1 VFNLYKITNK
11 NRLICIFY
19 LICNS
24 FEIRYMDKII
34 DFINNQYKALQVST
48 TVAVAE
54 DLFLDVA
61 YTHFPILEQDVFLG
75 TISKEDTDLF
85 SSSDIIND
93 HKYNLARFFVRND
106 MNWFDVLEEFSKN
119 HTNLLPVLDD
129 KNNYLGY
136 YELEDVLHFFNQTTF
151 VKEDGS
157 TLVIEKETADFTFS
171 QICQI
176 VESNDAKLL
185 GVFISNNLGTK
196 TEITLKIS
204 QNNFNEIIQ
213 TFRRYNYTIL
223 SENQEDAYLADLK
236 DRSDYL
242 NKYLNI

>member
-1 VFNLYKITNK
+1 
-11 NRLICIFY
+11 
-19 LICNS
+19 
-24 FEIRYMDKII
+24 MDKIT
-34 DFINNQYKALQVST
+34 DFINNQYKPLQVNDFIADAT
-48 TVAVAE
+48 H
-54 DLFLDVA
+54 LFLDVP
-61 YTHFPILEQDVFLG
+61 YSHFPILEQDVFLG
-75 TISKEDTDLF
+75 SISKEDADIFLSTD
-85 SSSDIIND
+85 SIND
-93 HKYNLARFFVRND
+93 HKYNLNRFFVRND

-129 KNNYLGY
+129 KNNYLGF
-136 YELEDVLHFFNQTTF
+136 YELDDVLHFFNETTF

-157 TLVIEKETADFTFS
+157 TIVVEKETADFTFS

-185 GVFISNNLGTK
+185 GVFISNKSGTK

-204 QNNFNEIIQ
+204 QSNFNEIIQ

-223 SENQEDAYLADLK
+223 SEHQEDAYLADLK

>member
-1 VFNLYKITNK
+1 
-11 NRLICIFY
+11 
-19 LICNS
+19 
-24 FEIRYMDKII
+24 MDKIT
-34 DFINNQYKALQVST
+34 DFINNQYNPLQVNDFIADAT
-48 TVAVAE
+48 H
-54 DLFLDVA
+54 LFLDVP
-61 YTHFPILEQDVFLG
+61 YSHFPILEQDVFLG
-75 TISKEDTDLF
+75 SISKEDAVIFLSTD
-85 SSSDIIND
+85 SISD
-93 HKYNLARFFVRND
+93 HKYNLNRFFVRND

-129 KNNYLGY
+129 KNNYLGF
-136 YELEDVLHFFNQTTF
+136 YELDDVIHFFNETTF

-157 TLVIEKETADFTFS
+157 TIVVEKETADFSFS

-176 VESNDAKLL
+176 VESNNAKIL
-185 GVFISNNLGTK
+185 GVFISNNLATK

-204 QNNFNEIIQ
+204 QSNFNEIIQ

-223 SENQEDAYLADLK
+223 SEHQEDAYLADLK

>member
-1 VFNLYKITNK
+1 
-11 NRLICIFY
+11 
-19 LICNS
+19 
-24 FEIRYMDKII
+24 MDKIT
-34 DFINNQYKALQVST
+34 DFINNQYKALQVSA
-48 TVAVAE
+48 TVADAS
-54 DLFLDVA
+54 DLFLDVN
-61 YTHFPILEQDVFLG
+61 YSHFPILEQNVFLG
-75 TISKEDTDLF
+75 SIAKEDADIFLSTD
-85 SSSDIIND
+85 SIDV
-93 HKYNLARFFVRND
+93 HKYNLTRFFVRND

-129 KNNYLGY
+129 KNNYLGF
-136 YELEDVLHFFNQTTF
+136 YELDDVLHFFNETAF

-157 TLVIEKETADFTFS
+157 TIVIEKETADFTFS

-176 VESNDAKLL
+176 VESNDAKIL
-185 GVFISNNLGTK
+185 GVFVSNKSATK

-204 QNNFNEIIQ
+204 QSNFNEIIQ

-223 SENQEDAYLADLK
+223 SEHQEDAYLADLK

>member
-1 VFNLYKITNK
+1 
-11 NRLICIFY
+11 
-19 LICNS
+19 
-24 FEIRYMDKII
+24 MDKIT

>member
-1 VFNLYKITNK
+1 MNKIT
-11 NRLICIFY
+11 
-19 LICNS
+19 
-24 FEIRYMDKII
+24 
-34 DFINNQYKALQVST
+34 DFINNQYKALQVSD
-48 TVAVAE
+48 AVADAV
-54 DLFLDVA
+54 DLFLDVD
-61 YTHFPILEQDVFLG
+61 YTHFPILEHTIFLG
-75 TISKEDTDLF
+75 SISKDDSELFSGTDL
-85 SSSDIIND
+85 IND
-93 HKYNLARFFVRND
+93 HKYNLTRFFVRND

-129 KNNYLGY
+129 KNNYLGF
-136 YELEDVLHFFNQTTF
+136 YELDDVLHFFNETTF
-151 VKEDGS
+151 IKEDGG
-157 TLVIEKETADFTFS
+157 TIVIEKETADFTFS

-223 SENQEDAYLADLK
+223 SEHQEDAYLADLK
-236 DRSDYL
+236 ERSDYL

>member
-1 VFNLYKITNK
+1 MYKITNK
-11 NRLICIFY
+11 NRLIYIFY

-24 FEIRYMDKII
+24 FEIRNMNKIT
-34 DFINNQYKALQVST
+34 DFINKQYKALQVSD
-48 TVAVAE
+48 AVSDAA
-54 DLFLDVA
+54 DLFLDVD
-61 YTHFPILEQDVFLG
+61 YTHFPILDQEVFLG
-75 TISKEDTDLF
+75 SISKEDIDLF
-85 SSSDIIND
+85 SGANVIND
-93 HKYNLARFFVRND
+93 HKYNLTRFFVRND

-129 KNNYLGY
+129 KNNYLGF
-136 YELEDVLHFFNQTTF
+136 YELDDVLHFFNETAF

-157 TLVIEKETADFTFS
+157 TIVIEKETTDFTFS

-176 VESNDAKLL
+176 VESNGAKIL
-185 GVFISNNLGTK
+185 GVFISNNLQTK

-223 SENQEDAYLADLK
+223 SEHQEDAYLADLK
-236 DRSDYL
+236 ERSDYL

>member
-1 VFNLYKITNK
+1 MNKIT
-11 NRLICIFY
+11 
-19 LICNS
+19 
-24 FEIRYMDKII
+24 
-34 DFINNQYKALQVST
+34 DFINKQYKALQVSD
-48 TVAVAE
+48 AVSDAA
-54 DLFLDVA
+54 DLFLDVD
-61 YTHFPILEQDVFLG
+61 YTHFPILDQEVFLG
-75 TISKEDTDLF
+75 SISKEDIDLF
-85 SSSDIIND
+85 SGANVIND
-93 HKYNLARFFVRND
+93 HKYNLTRFFVRND

-129 KNNYLGY
+129 KNNYLGF
-136 YELEDVLHFFNQTTF
+136 YELDDVLHFFNETAF

-157 TLVIEKETADFTFS
+157 TIVIEKETTDFTFS

-176 VESNDAKLL
+176 VESNGAKIL
-185 GVFISNNLGTK
+185 GVFISNNLQTK

-223 SENQEDAYLADLK
+223 SEHQEDAYLADLK
-236 DRSDYL
+236 ERSDYL

>member
-1 VFNLYKITNK
+1 
-11 NRLICIFY
+11 
-19 LICNS
+19 
-24 FEIRYMDKII
+24 MDKIT
-34 DFINNQYKALQVST
+34 DFINNQYKPLQVKDFIADAT
-48 TVAVAE
+48 H
-54 DLFLDVA
+54 LFLDVP
-61 YTHFPILEQDVFLG
+61 YSHFPILEQDVFLG
-75 TISKEDTDLF
+75 SISKEDADIFLSTD
-85 SSSDIIND
+85 SIND
-93 HKYNLARFFVRND
+93 HKYNLNRFFVRND

-129 KNNYLGY
+129 KNNYLGF
-136 YELEDVLHFFNQTTF
+136 YELDDVLHFFNETTF

-157 TLVIEKETADFTFS
+157 TIVVEKETADFSFS

-176 VESNDAKLL
+176 VESNDAKIL
-185 GVFISNNLGTK
+185 GVFISNNSATK

-204 QNNFNEIIQ
+204 QSNFNEIIQ

-223 SENQEDAYLADLK
+223 SEHQEDAYLADLK

>member
-1 VFNLYKITNK
+1 MYKITNK
-11 NRLICIFY
+11 NRLIYIFY

-24 FEIRYMDKII
+24 FEIRNMNKIT
-34 DFINNQYKALQVST
+34 DFINNQYKALQVSD
-48 TVAVAE
+48 AVSDAA
-54 DLFLDVA
+54 DLFLDVD
-61 YTHFPILEQDVFLG
+61 YTHFPILDQDVFLG
-75 TISKEDTDLF
+75 SISKEDTDLF
-85 SSSDIIND
+85 SDIDAIND
-93 HKYNLARFFVRND
+93 HKYNLTRFFVRND

-129 KNNYLGY
+129 KNNYLGF
-136 YELEDVLHFFNQTTF
+136 YELDDVLHFFNETTF

-157 TLVIEKETADFTFS
+157 TIVIEKETADFTFS

-204 QNNFNEIIQ
+204 PNNFNEIIQ

-236 DRSDYL
+236 ERSDYL

>member
-1 VFNLYKITNK
+1 MYKITNK
-11 NRLICIFY
+11 NRLIYIFY

-24 FEIRYMDKII
+24 FEIRNMNKIT
-34 DFINNQYKALQVST
+34 DFINNQYKALQVSD
-48 TVAVAE
+48 VVSDAA
-54 DLFLDVA
+54 DLFLDLD
-61 YTHFPILEQDVFLG
+61 YTHFPILDQDVFLG
-75 TISKEDTDLF
+75 SISKDDSELFSGTDL
-85 SSSDIIND
+85 IND
-93 HKYNLARFFVRND
+93 HKYNLTRFFVRND

-129 KNNYLGY
+129 KNNYLGF
-136 YELEDVLHFFNQTTF
+136 YELDDVLHFFNETAF
-151 VKEDGS
+151 VKEDGG
-157 TLVIEKETADFTFS
+157 TIVIEKETADFTFS

-176 VESNDAKLL
+176 VESNGAKIL
-185 GVFISNNLGTK
+185 GVFISNNLQTK

-223 SENQEDAYLADLK
+223 SEHQEDAYLADLK
-236 DRSDYL
+236 ERSDYL

>member
-1 VFNLYKITNK
+1 
-11 NRLICIFY
+11 
-19 LICNS
+19 
-24 FEIRYMDKII
+24 MDKIT
-34 DFINNQYKALQVST
+34 DFINNQYKALQVSA
-48 TVAVAE
+48 TVADAS
-54 DLFLDVA
+54 DLFLDLD
-61 YTHFPILEQDVFLG
+61 YSHFPILEKNVFLG
-75 TISKEDTDLF
+75 SIAKEDADIFLSTD
-85 SSSDIIND
+85 SIDV
-93 HKYNLARFFVRND
+93 HKYNLTRFFVRND

-129 KNNYLGY
+129 KNNYLGF
-136 YELEDVLHFFNQTTF
+136 YELDDVLHFFNETTF

-157 TLVIEKETADFTFS
+157 TIVVEKETADFTFS

-185 GVFISNNLGTK
+185 GVFISNKSGTK

-204 QNNFNEIIQ
+204 QSNFNEIIQ

-223 SENQEDAYLADLK
+223 SEHQEDAYLADLK

>member
-1 VFNLYKITNK
+1 
-11 NRLICIFY
+11 
-19 LICNS
+19 
-24 FEIRYMDKII
+24 MDKIT
-34 DFINNQYKALQVST
+34 DFINNQYKPLQVNDFIADAT
-48 TVAVAE
+48 H
-54 DLFLDVA
+54 LFLDVP
-61 YTHFPILEQDVFLG
+61 YSHFPILEQDVFLG
-75 TISKEDTDLF
+75 SISKEDADIFLSTD
-85 SSSDIIND
+85 SIND
-93 HKYNLARFFVRND
+93 HKYNLNRFFVRND

-129 KNNYLGY
+129 KNNYLGF
-136 YELEDVLHFFNQTTF
+136 YELDDVLHFFNETTF

-157 TLVIEKETADFTFS
+157 TIVVEKETADFSFS

-176 VESNDAKLL
+176 VESNNAKIL
-185 GVFISNNLGTK
+185 GVFISNNSATK

-204 QNNFNEIIQ
+204 QGNFNEIIQ

-223 SENQEDAYLADLK
+223 SEHQEDAYLADLK